1 MRIRM
6 PVGIVALSAILGA
19 ASFNAYR
26 PTVLPSSRLTPES
39 ELAAVVKA
47 YLSMSLPAD
56 WDALEKLPGIR
67 WSALPATALRNCLPD
82 GGCFTRTGTAAIGG
96 RPMTVM
102 ATGARTMVQNIFL
115 RNTGT
120 PIGEAAVVTALKDA
134 GLGAE
139 LARCPVRG
147 GAGSTNWYRLK
158 AAGITPGFLS
168 IQAGRSGRPNEGFV
182 LSYGEE
188 LPALQPNQLALYSEQ
203 CGAGVAQAPVSTL
216 KPHEYLAQTV
226 VNLLAPVNGPALPE
240 WKALGGLSTGIT
252 WDSAGPRRVD
262 YSSLGDP
269 NPVSQGG
276 WVTYGGR
283 KFSVRASGT
292 TTQVKAVFLEE
303 NGMHPR
309 GEHML
314 GVVYEKGIA
323 VQLVR
328 CGPVYTESTNNWYSL
343 TSRGTRPAMILQ
355 SIRYEGNNVQDS
367 YVIRLD
373 GTLPTRDP
381 RDRNPG
387 TNGC

>member
-1 MRIRM
+1 MRKRSLLVMMGLGGLLEISAVHS
-6 PVGIVALSAILGA
+6 PVPLSH
-19 ASFNAYR
+19 
-26 PTVLPSSRLTPES
+26 PTPEA

-47 YLSMSLPAD
+47 YLDMTHPID
-56 WDALEKLPGIR
+56 WSGLEQLPGIR
-67 WSALPATALRNCLPD
+67 WAVLPPTALRNCLPD
-82 GGCFTRTGTAAIGG
+82 GGCFTRQGTATLGG
-96 RPMTVM
+96 RSMAAM
-102 ATGARTMVQNIFL
+102 ATGARTMVLNIFL
-115 RNTGT
+115 RNTGA
-120 PIGEAAVVTALKDA
+120 PIGEASIVAALKQA

-158 AAGITPGFLS
+158 GTGLSPGFLS
-168 IQAGRSGRPNEGFV
+168 IQAGRTSRPNEGFV
-182 LSYGEE
+182 LSHGEE

-203 CGAGVAQAPVSTL
+203 CGEGVAQAPASTL
-216 KPHEYLAQTV
+216 KPHEQLAQTFV
-226 VNLLAPVNGPALPE
+226 TLLAPAGGPVLYD
-240 WKALGGLSTGIT
+240 WKALAALSTGMS
-252 WDSAGPRRVD
+252 WDSAGPKRVD
-262 YSSLGDP
+262 YSTLGDI
-269 NPVSQGG
+269 NPISLGG
-276 WVTYGGR
+276 WVTYAGR

-292 TTQVKAVFLEE
+292 TTQVKSVFLDE

-328 CGPVYTESTNNWYSL
+328 CGPVYTESTNNWYTL

-355 SIRYEGNNVQDS
+355 SIRYEGNSVQDS
-367 YVIRLD
+367 YVLRLD
-373 GTLPTRDP
+373 GTLPARDP